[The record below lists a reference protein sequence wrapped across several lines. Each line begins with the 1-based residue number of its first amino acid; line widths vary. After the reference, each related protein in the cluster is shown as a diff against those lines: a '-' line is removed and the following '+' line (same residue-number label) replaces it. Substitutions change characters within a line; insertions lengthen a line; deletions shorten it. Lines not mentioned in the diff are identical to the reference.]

1 MASFHLISLG
11 CPKNLVDSELM
22 FGLLEQAG
30 WVFEQDPQQASMLLI
45 NTCGFIQSAVEEA
58 IEEILE
64 LSLFKED
71 DPDTLLVVAGCLV
84 QRYQEELL
92 HELPEVDL
100 FIGTDDCHQIVPLL
114 EALIAG
120 ELKTKVVI
128 AEERFLMDSTM
139 PRRIS
144 TPLYRSWLKITE
156 GCNNRCSYCMIPSI
170 RGDLRSRSI
179 ADLVKEAGHLEQQG
193 VRELSLIA
201 QDLTAYGDDLA
212 DGVHLPALLQSLLA
226 ETTIPWFR
234 LMYLYPSGISDALLS
249 LMAEQP
255 RIVPYMDIPIQH
267 VSDSVLRRMN
277 RHYTSDDVYQVIGRI
292 RSFLPDVALRSTLMV
307 GFPGE
312 TDDDVRQLEHFL
324 REARLDHVG
333 VFAYANES
341 GSPSENF
348 SDQCSEEEKNE
359 RLDFILGVQ
368 AEVSEAIVQKYVGRV
383 EAVLVEGVS
392 RESDLLLEGRTRFQA
407 PDIDG
412 CVYITDG
419 IASAG
424 DIVQVRINEA
434 QIYDLVGEI
443 ID

>member
-30 WVFEQDPQQASMLLI
+30 WVFEEDPELASMLLV

-58 IEEILE
+58 IDEILE
-64 LSLFKED
+64 LSLYKQE
-71 DPDTLLVVAGCLV
+71 DPDKLLVVAGCMV
-84 QRYQEELL
+84 QRYREDLLAELS
-92 HELPEVDL
+92 EVDL
-100 FIGTDDCHQIVPLL
+100 FIGTDGFHQIVHLV

-120 ELKTKVVI
+120 TLESKVHVP
-128 AEERFLMDSTM
+128 ERFLMDSTM

-144 TPLYRSWLKITE
+144 TPFYRSWLKITE

-170 RGDLRSRSI
+170 RGELRSRKT
-179 ADLVKEAGHLEQQG
+179 ADLVKEAVHLEQQG

-201 QDLTAYGDDLA
+201 QDLTAYGDDL
-212 DGVHLPALLQSLLA
+212 GESVHLVALLKALLA
-226 ETTIPWFR
+226 ESAIPWIR
-234 LMYLYPSGISDALLS
+234 LMYLYPSGINEALLA

-255 RIVPYMDIPIQH
+255 RIVPYMDIPFQH
-267 VSDSVLRRMN
+267 VSDTVLRRMN
-277 RHYTSDDVYQVIGRI
+277 RHYASDDLYQLIARI
-292 RSFLPDVALRSTLMV
+292 RSYLPHVALRSTLMV

-312 TDDDVRQLEHFL
+312 TDDDVRQLEQFL

-333 VFAYANES
+333 VFAYANEA
-341 GSPSENF
+341 GCPSEHF
-348 SDQCSEEEKNE
+348 ALQCSETEKND

-368 AEVSEAIVQKYVGRV
+368 AEVSEKNLQKYVGLV

-392 RESDLLLEGRTRFQA
+392 RETDLLLEGRTRFQA

-412 CVYITDG
+412 CVYIADG
-419 IASAG
+419 NANPG
-424 DIVQVRINEA
+424 DIVQVRISEA
-434 QIYDLVGEI
+434 QVYDLVGEI
-443 ID
+443 VD